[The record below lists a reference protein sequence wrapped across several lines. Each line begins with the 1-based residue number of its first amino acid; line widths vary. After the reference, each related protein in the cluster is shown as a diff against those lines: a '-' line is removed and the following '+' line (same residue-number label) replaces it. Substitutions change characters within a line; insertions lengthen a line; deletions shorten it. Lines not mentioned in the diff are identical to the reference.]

1 MSADEPLDHC
11 LEGATQNQDESL
23 NSTVWNL
30 CLKESF
36 ARLNSVETACAI
48 AVARFNDGSHIS
60 KTVMRRCGLNPGRN
74 VSEMAEKEDRN
85 RVYHAKKRSKEGAL
99 VRL

>member
-36 ARLNSVETACAI
+36 AGLNSVETACAI
-48 AVARFNDGSHIS
+48 VIARFNDGSHIS
-60 KTVMRRCGLNPGRN
+60 GTIMRRCGSRLELLSLKIKARI
-74 VSEMAEKEDRN
+74 RQ
-85 RVYHAKKRSKEGAL
+85 YEGL
-99 VRL
+99 